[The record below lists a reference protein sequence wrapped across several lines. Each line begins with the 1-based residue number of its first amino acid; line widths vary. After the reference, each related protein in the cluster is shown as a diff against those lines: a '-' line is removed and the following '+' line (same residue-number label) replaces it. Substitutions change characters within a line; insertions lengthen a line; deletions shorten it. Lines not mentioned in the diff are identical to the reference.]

1 LDDEDMGRLLVAWRV
16 IGHEPGTWGRD
27 VLESR

>member
-16 IGHEPGTWGRD
+16 IGHAPGTWGRD